1 MSRQKDA
8 KDREESEF
16 KNQHGAAH
24 GSTPGHCRQS
34 APGNCVSAP
43 RVIAAWL
50 SEDVI
55 SRRSG
60 LIHARRHNPT
70 GRCLAVLTPTE
81 N

>member
-1 MSRQKDA
+1 
-8 KDREESEF
+8 
-16 KNQHGAAH
+16 
-24 GSTPGHCRQS
+24 
-34 APGNCVSAP
+34 
-43 RVIAAWL
+43 
-50 SEDVI
+50 VI